1 MVIFEVKST
10 TMKNIAF
17 LTLLLM
23 IIPLYSCKQNNGQE
37 TKAEVITEAAINS
50 IVDTISKRNPNLD
63 SPERLRTGVRQAAMQ
78 WKIEYGDSDVFKNF
92 CIENYAET
100 PEKRRALFD
109 RLSVALEAL
118 WGGFNKISVE
128 LKKPMHLVGDTLAH
142 IDYILGAYDPSS
154 HLSEDFYDNKIAYL
168 TILNFPFYTLE
179 EKEKNAGQWT
189 RLDWAYAR
197 MGDIFIPKAS
207 AAVLQLVADA
217 EMKGESYIADY
228 NIMMGHLVNNEGK
241 KMFPADMKLLSHWN
255 LRDELKSNYAPGA
268 ENFEKQKM
276 IYRVMLDIVEQT
288 IPLEVINNPE
298 YDWNPY
304 TNIVYK
310 DGKEAKANPEGT
322 RRYEMLLGQFR
333 AQQAVDKYATAY
345 PNALLRAFDQSM
357 QIKQEDIENMFIE
370 YISSPKVKKI
380 AGMIKERLGRPLE
393 PFDIWYDGFKTRSA
407 INEDEL
413 TQKTQR
419 LYPNAEA
426 YDKAI
431 PSMLMKLG
439 FPQEKA
445 ASLGNAIVVEPARG
459 SGHAWGAMSRD
470 DYARLRTRLSPKGMD
485 YKGFNIA
492 VHEMGHNVEQT
503 ISMRDVDFYIMNGVP
518 NTAFTEANAFVFQK
532 RDLQLLGYGKTNE
545 AQAKMN
551 ELDIFWGAYEIMGVA
566 LVDINVWK
574 WMYAHPECTA
584 EQLKDAVIAAAKD
597 VWNKYYEPVLGGK
610 DSPILAIYSHMI
622 NSPLYLANYPL
633 GHIIEYQ
640 LEQFYKGKNLA
651 KEIMRIYSLGNLAP
665 QEWMVQAV
673 GERISTKAMLRE

>member
-1 MVIFEVKST
+1 M
-10 TMKNIAF
+10 
-17 LTLLLM
+17 
-23 IIPLYSCKQNNGQE
+23 
-37 TKAEVITEAAINS
+37 
-50 IVDTISKRNPNLD
+50 
-63 SPERLRTGVRQAAMQ
+63 
-78 WKIEYGDSDVFKNF
+78 
-92 CIENYAET
+92 
-100 PEKRRALFD
+100 
-109 RLSVALEAL
+109 
-118 WGGFNKISVE
+118 
-128 LKKPMHLVGDTLAH
+128 LV
-142 IDYILGAYDPSS
+142 
-154 HLSEDFYDNKIAYL
+154 
-168 TILNFPFYTLE
+168 
-179 EKEKNAGQWT
+179 
-189 RLDWAYAR
+189 
-197 MGDIFIPKAS
+197 
-207 AAVLQLVADA
+207 
-217 EMKGESYIADY
+217 
-228 NIMMGHLVNNEGK
+228 
-241 KMFPADMKLLSHWN
+241 
-255 LRDELKSNYAPGA
+255 
-268 ENFEKQKM
+268 
-276 IYRVMLDIVEQT
+276 
-288 IPLEVINNPE
+288 
-298 YDWNPY
+298 
-304 TNIVYK
+304 
-310 DGKEAKANPEGT
+310 
-322 RRYEMLLGQFR
+322 
-333 AQQAVDKYATAY
+333 
-345 PNALLRAFDQSM
+345 
-357 QIKQEDIENMFIE
+357 
-370 YISSPKVKKI
+370 
-380 AGMIKERLGRPLE
+380 
-393 PFDIWYDGFKTRSA
+393 
-407 INEDEL
+407 
-413 TQKTQR
+413 
-419 LYPNAEA
+419 
-426 YDKAI
+426 
-431 PSMLMKLG
+431 KLG

-445 ASLGNAIVVEPARG
+445 AFLGDAIVVEPARG

-470 DYARLRTRLSPKGMD
+470 DYARLRTRLSAKGMD

>member
-23 IIPLYSCKQNNGQE
+23 IIPVYSCKQNSGQE

-50 IVDTISKRNPNLD
+50 IVDTISKRNQTLD

-92 CIENYAET
+92 CIENYAGT
-100 PEKRRALFD
+100 PEKRRVLFD

-207 AAVLQLVADA
+207 AAVLQLMADA

-255 LRDELKSNYAPGA
+255 LRDELKSNYAPVA
-268 ENFEKQKM
+268 DNFEKQKM
-276 IYRVMLDIVEQT
+276 IYKVMLDIVEQT

-304 TNIVYK
+304 TNVVYK
-310 DGKEAKANPEGT
+310 DGKEINANPEGT
-322 RRYEMLLGQFR
+322 RRYEMLLAQFR

-345 PNALLRAFDQSM
+345 PTALLRAFDQSM

-419 LYPNAEA
+419 LYPTAEA

-431 PSMLMKLG
+431 PSMLVKLG

-503 ISMRDVDFYIMNGVP
+503 ISMRDVDFYIMHGVP

-532 RDLQLLGYGKTNE
+532 RDLQLLGYGKTND
-545 AQAKMN
+545 AQAKMS

-574 WMYAHPECTA
+574 WMYANPECTA

-651 KEIMRIYSLGNLAP
+651 NEIMRIYSLGNLVP
-665 QEWMVQAV
+665 QEWMVKAV
-673 GERISTKAMLRE
+673 GEKISTKAMLQE